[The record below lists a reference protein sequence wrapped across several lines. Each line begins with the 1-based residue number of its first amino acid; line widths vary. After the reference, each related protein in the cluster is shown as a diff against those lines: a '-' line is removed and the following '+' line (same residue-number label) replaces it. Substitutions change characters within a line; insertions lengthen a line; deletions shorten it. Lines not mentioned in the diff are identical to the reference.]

1 MTSDHVAVALLAGT
15 FGWKDEAEPTALTR
29 TADGMPFVEF
39 QVQTTEWRNTHW
51 LRTSHLATAHGPMA
65 LRIATT
71 FDSGDLVVVSGD
83 LRTLPGCRLAAVSL
97 DVKSAFRIPAVP
109 MDANTRGLNVA
120 YVVGTAR
127 DATGTRF
134 RDGTPATV
142 LTVACASPLPSQRVN
157 HHAVVLKGPMRESAH
172 HRRRRHRPHRWA
184 DRPARYRAGRGSGPS
199 PANTCEF
206 WSASRSGRP
215 FSLPPTDPF
224 SAQREE
230 CASSS
235 PRSLP

>member
-15 FGWKDEAEPTALTR
+15 FRWKDEAQPTALTR

-83 LRTLPGCRLAAVSL
+83 LRILPGCRFWVLSL
-97 DVKSAFRIPAVP
+97 DVRSAFRIPAVP

-127 DATGTRF
+127 DATATRF

-142 LTVACASPLPSQRVN
+142 LTIACASPLPSQRVN
-157 HHAVVLKGPMRESAH
+157 HHAVVLKGPVRDSARSIAGGDTIRVDGPIGLH
-172 HRRRRHRPHRWA
+172 DIGQERMWA
-184 DRPARYRAGRGSGPS
+184 F
-199 PANTCEF
+199 TCEHLRLLERF
-206 WSASRSGRP
+206 PERTP
-215 FSLPPTDPF
+215 LLPPTDG
-224 SAQREE
+224 SLQRT
-230 CASSS
+230 A
-235 PRSLP
+235 